1 MVEINNNISEFEN
14 LSKYYIFVDDVEKI
28 RLLKI
33 AFGDKYINFI

>member
-1 MVEINNNISEFEN
+1 MVEINNISDTEILNE
-14 LSKYYIFVDDVEKI
+14 YYIFIDDIEKI

>member
-1 MVEINNNISEFEN
+1 MVEINNISEIEI
-14 LSKYYIFVDDVEKI
+14 LSKYYIFVDDIEKI

>member
-1 MVEINNNISEFEN
+1 MVEINNISEIEN
-14 LSKYYIFVDDVEKI
+14 LSKYYIFVDDIEKI